1 MLFHSHS
8 FPVERIVHGT
18 GKLGEFVTGE
28 TSLDALPKYWRF
40 GLLVDTLRSVQDL
53 S

>member
-1 MLFHSHS
+1 MLLYSHS

-18 GKLGEFVTGE
+18 GKLGGFVTGE
-28 TSLDALPKYWRF
+28 TSLNALPKYWKF
-40 GLLVDTLRSVQDL
+40 SLLAETLRSAQDL